1 MSQPLILDAT
11 SSFRRM
17 WKNKQHPW
25 TVYMDIRSNK
35 QIHKDWHE
43 CMIQKGRNTDIG
55 FTNLTI
61 QADFSHLPFKSNTF
75 KHISFDPPQLIRLGK
90 TSIYYKQF
98 GALEADT
105 WRLVLTQA
113 AKELIRVLDYGG
125 TLNVKWSDRDID
137 SEEVLKLFPIE
148 RLYGQEGAHGASS
161 KTNWFTFV
169 KLPVIEESVKVPELL
184 GAVIG

>member
-1 MSQPLILDAT
+1 MSLPLILDAT

-25 TVYMDIRSNK
+25 TVYMDIRSNR
-35 QIHKDWHE
+35 QIQKDWKE
-43 CMIQKGRNTDIG
+43 CMIQKGRNTDAG
-55 FTNLTI
+55 FTKLTM

-75 KHISFDPPQLIRLGK
+75 KHISFDPPQLIHLGK
-90 TSIYYKQF
+90 TSIYYKQY

-105 WRLVLTQA
+105 WRFTLKQA

-125 TLNVKWSDRDID
+125 TLNVKWSDRDIP

-148 RLYGQEGAHGASS
+148 QLYGQEGAHGGAV
-161 KTNWFTFV
+161 KTNWYTFV
-169 KLPVIEESVKVPELL
+169 KLPIVDEVVKPDLL
-184 GAVIG
+184 EACVE